1 MKKLFYIMPGALE
14 ALNDDKPTY
23 TPMTNH
29 KTELHTVPMI
39 AFSEYSNLIGIIEDI
54 KQQDIS
60 DNSPNSKINLSTI
73 KAIADAIQRHDA
85 AEMEILK

>member
-1 MKKLFYIMPGALE
+1 MPKLFYIMPESLSV
-14 ALNDDKPTY
+14 LNDSKPAY

-29 KTELHTVPMI
+29 KTELHAVPMI